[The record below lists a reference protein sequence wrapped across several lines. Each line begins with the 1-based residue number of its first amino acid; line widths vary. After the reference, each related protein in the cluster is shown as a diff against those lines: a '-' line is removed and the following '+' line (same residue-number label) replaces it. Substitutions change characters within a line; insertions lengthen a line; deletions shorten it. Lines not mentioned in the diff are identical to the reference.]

1 MKLDIGTTLDEFIIR
16 REKNYPDATG
26 DLSKLLRDIG
36 VAAKLINRSVNKAG
50 LVDILGAE
58 GTINIQDEEVQK
70 LDVYSNDVL
79 KNYIA
84 NGGQLAG
91 FGSEEEDDVVIVTT
105 EEGKKADYVVLF
117 DPLDGSKNI
126 DINASIGTIFSIY
139 KRKNRKRDCN
149 VEDFLQKGTEV
160 VAAGY
165 IIYGSSTMLVYSA
178 GHSVNGF
185 TLDPSIGEFCLSHP
199 DMKMNETGG
208 HYSVNQANYLHFPIN
223 IRRYIDFLV
232 EERKMGMRYIGS
244 MVGDVHRTLLKGGV
258 FMYPETDSSP
268 NGKLRLLYECI
279 PMSFLINKAGGKSSD
294 GEKSILDIIPT
305 ELHQRCPVYIGNK
318 DLIDILENRFPKIEL
333 S

>member
-36 VAAKLINRSVNKAG
+36 VASKLINRSVNKAG
-50 LVDILGAE
+50 LVDILGAA
-58 GTINIQDEEVQK
+58 GQTNIQGEEVQK
-70 LDVYSNDVL
+70 LDDYSNDVL

-91 FGSEEEDDVVIVTT
+91 FGSEEEDEVVIVTT
-105 EEGKKADYVVLF
+105 EEGKNADYVVLF

-139 KRKNRKRDCN
+139 KRKDKSKDCSL
-149 VEDFLQKGTEV
+149 EDFLQKGTEV

-178 GHSVNGF
+178 GNGVNGF
-185 TLDPSIGEFCLSHP
+185 TLDPSIGEFCLSHQ
-199 DMKMNETGG
+199 DMKMNKTGG
-208 HYSVNQANYLHFPIN
+208 HYSVNQANYLHFPEN
-223 IRRYIDFLV
+223 VRRYLDYLV
-232 EERKMGMRYIGS
+232 EDREMGMRYIGS

-258 FMYPETDSSP
+258 FMYPATTSAP
-268 NGKLRLLYECI
+268 GGKLRLLYECI
-279 PMSFLINKAGGKSSD
+279 PMSFLVNQAGGKSSD
-294 GEKSILDIIPT
+294 GEKSILKVIPT
-305 ELHQRCPVYIGNK
+305 ELHQRCPVFIGNS
-318 DLIDILENRFPKIEL
+318 DLIDILENDFPIIK
-333 S
+333 